1 MRVRACRGSENS
13 YIEAQFSDNKIKIKN
28 LHLYIRSTVCRICHF
43 LKEKRHSSLVLQRT
57 SFIHFLRIC
66 SLKAKLEIRKLKS
79 ALCSFVLLFS
89 STLCAIF

>member
-43 LKEKRHSSLVLQRT
+43 LKEKRHSSISITAHGYVL
-57 SFIHFLRIC
+57 
-66 SLKAKLEIRKLKS
+66 
-79 ALCSFVLLFS
+79 
-89 STLCAIF
+89 